1 MRGLKEVPIR
11 ADGNCLFAAVT
22 AGLLLDPQQHPMTPT
37 PRSKHDIEASI
48 AYGAADLRARVVDAL
63 RQRMKTNRNLGLLL
77 QYNPRTLQP
86 FPNAMSPGARQR
98 AYLDAMARDGT
109 YGGEIELSVM
119 PVVTGRTIIVH
130 HRASTP
136 PQTYAFP
143 GATQEVHLQYRK
155 LASARPGIESGHY
168 TTLLP
173 TGPLPPGTSHMSHTS
188 HMSQKSQKTASARPM
203 PRRTPPPDLLLN
215 KWRKDMLVAA

>member
-1 MRGLKEVPIR
+1 MNQTMRGLKELAIPG
-11 ADGNCLFAAVT
+11 DGNCLFAAVA
-22 AGLLLDPQQHPMTPT
+22 AGLLLDPRQHPMTPT

-48 AYGAADLRARVVDAL
+48 AHGAAALRARVVDAL
-63 RQRMKTNRNLGLLL
+63 QERMKTNRNLGLLL

-86 FPNAMSPGARQR
+86 FPDAMSPGARQR

-119 PVVTGRTIIVH
+119 PAVTGRTIIV

-143 GATQEVHLQYRK
+143 GATQEVHLLYKK
-155 LASARPGIESGHY
+155 LASARQGVESGHY

-173 TGPLPPGTSHMSHTS
+173 TGPSPPGTS
-188 HMSQKSQKTASARPM
+188 QKTATPRPAP
-203 PRRTPPPDLLLN
+203 PRPRTPPPELLN
-215 KWRKDMLVAA
+215 KWRKDMLVA